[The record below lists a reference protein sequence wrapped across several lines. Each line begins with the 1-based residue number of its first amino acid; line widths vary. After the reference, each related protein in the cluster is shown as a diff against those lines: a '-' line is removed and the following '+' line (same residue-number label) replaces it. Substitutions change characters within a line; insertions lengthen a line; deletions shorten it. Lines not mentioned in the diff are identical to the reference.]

1 VHLLVR
7 VHAIRMSRKRSPN
20 FIETELQTLLDEVEK
35 RKNVLFSKLSNVT
48 TNSAK
53 KKAWDVICCRI
64 NAINP
69 SDHRRT
75 VEEIRKKW
83 TSYMSLT
90 KKKASLNRREARKTG
105 GGPPPEDLSPLQDK
119 VIGIIGETPIEGIDG
134 GTDTCSVAEG
144 SDTLTEYSASIET
157 NEYGKSLFQV
167 FAAIEKFRNNFH
179 SALRHFK

>member
-1 VHLLVR
+1 
-7 VHAIRMSRKRSPN
+7 MSRKRSPN
-20 FIETELQTLLDEVEK
+20 CIETELQTLLDEVEK

-53 KKAWDVICCRI
+53 KKVWDVIYCRI

-69 SDHRRT
+69 SDHRRS
-75 VEEIRKKW
+75 VEEIR

-90 KKKASLNRREARKTG
+90 NKKASLNRREARKTG
-105 GGPPPEDLSPLQDK
+105 RGPSPEDLSPLQDK
-119 VIGIIGETPIEGIDG
+119 VIGIIGEIPIEGIDR

-144 SDTLTEYSASIET
+144 SDTRTEYSASVET
-157 NEYGKSLFQV
+157 NEYGKSSFQV

-179 SALRHFK
+179 SALRPF